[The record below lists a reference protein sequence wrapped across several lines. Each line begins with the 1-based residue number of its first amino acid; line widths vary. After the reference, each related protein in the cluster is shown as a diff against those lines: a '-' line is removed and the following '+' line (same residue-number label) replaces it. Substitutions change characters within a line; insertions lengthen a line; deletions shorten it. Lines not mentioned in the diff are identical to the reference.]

1 MAKHQLKPEHEPT
14 PGNAQAGI
22 GQSRAD
28 NPAGKAAKAASGNGA
43 ASGKAETKADAR
55 NAEPTKATT
64 TPDSHKQSATPSW
77 KKLSFRP
84 AKDPWAG
91 LPRR

>member
-28 NPAGKAAKAASGNGA
+28 NPAGKAAKAANG
-43 ASGKAETKADAR
+43 
-55 NAEPTKATT
+55 
-64 TPDSHKQSATPSW
+64 
-77 KKLSFRP
+77 KLS
-84 AKDPWAG
+84 
-91 LPRR
+91 LIHI